1 MAQPRE
7 AQTVP
12 RSPESTRCWILMGT
26 APDWFRRV
34 WTERSREVP
43 KLSEGDS
50 NRIRRIAYL

>member
-7 AQTVP
+7 AQTAP
-12 RSPESTRCWILMGT
+12 GRPESTRRWTLMDT

-43 KLSEGDS
+43 KPPAREM
-50 NRIRRIAYL
+50 NRLRRIAYL